1 MPAPDRDQQPIR
13 TFLDDADR
21 RQEFEAALAEVA
33 PELRRFQE
41 ELDECE
47 RLNEEDFAV
56 RINARD

>member
-1 MPAPDRDQQPIR
+1 MPPTTQEEEPIH
-13 TFLDDADR
+13 TFLDDANR
-21 RQEFEAALAEVA
+21 RREFETALAEVA
-33 PELRRFQE
+33 PELHRFEE